1 MASYSSKVP
10 DVPLVNVPVNE
21 YYESHQRTPGQI
33 LSLTSNIEFSPFF
46 NSSAY
51 SPEYGRNKLADRRQ
65 LLANGN
71 GSKIN
76 FQVDRLI
83 KKAYF

>member
-10 DVPLVNVPVNE
+10 DVPLVNAPANE

-51 SPEYGRNKLADRRQ
+51 SPEYGRNKLVDRRQ

-83 KKAYF
+83 E

>member
-10 DVPLVNVPVNE
+10 DVPLVNAPANE